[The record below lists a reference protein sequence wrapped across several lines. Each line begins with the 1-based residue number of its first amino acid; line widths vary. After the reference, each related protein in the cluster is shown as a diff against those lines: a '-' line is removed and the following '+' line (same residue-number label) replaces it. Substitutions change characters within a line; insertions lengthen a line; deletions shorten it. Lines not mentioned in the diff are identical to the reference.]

1 MLTRNTFGWA
11 LTGAASVAFSCALFA
26 GCKGGEVSGEPPEGG
41 SGSGSSSGGTST
53 SSSGGVSS
61 SSSGAGSGS
70 SSGVTSSS
78 GGASDSCQNPAVQ
91 CVVPPPPPG
100 GGAPTAASHN
110 YAFHRLYLGDTDRTG
125 TISPDAWK
133 GYGYNLDDKVTTK
146 VSTDVCTLAAG
157 ASKTTQADGNGGIDN
172 SFGENIL
179 PIYITVAGS
188 DLTGRI
194 NASIQ
199 AGGSTLM
206 TYVTGFDDSPGNATS
221 AAGLGG
227 VFLYGGTYPGTPA
240 WDTTTRWPILPT
252 AINGCTPTAGCPA
265 GTDPVKNAQI
275 RFPTAYQAAGTFVS
289 GALMDVD
296 LSFGSAS
303 LLDLPIRSAVISF
316 SPKAPGAVTNGTVAG
331 VMVTSEYIAALQAE
345 AGQISTSLCSGSAF
359 QSIAQQIEFAS
370 DIVYGPNSGLVS
382 NEAGTPCNAISIGLG
397 FEATEIAAPTAADIT
412 GPQPPAPDPCAD

>member
-1 MLTRNTFGWA
+1 VG
-11 LTGAASVAFSCALFA
+11 FSCTLFA

-41 SGSGSSSGGTST
+41 SGSSSGGTSSSSGVTT
-53 SSSGGVSS
+53 SSSG
-61 SSSGAGSGS
+61 GSGS

-78 GGASDSCQNPAVQ
+78 SSGGASDSCENPAVQ
-91 CVVPPPPPG
+91 CVVPPPPPA

-110 YAFHRLYLGDTDRTG
+110 YAFHTLYVGDTDRTG
-125 TISPDAWK
+125 ITSASAWK

-146 VSTDVCTLAAG
+146 LSTDVCTLAAG
-157 ASKTTQADGNGGIDN
+157 AAKTTQADGNGGIDN

-179 PIYITVAGS
+179 PILVTVSGS
-188 DLTGRI
+188 DFAAKI
-194 NASIQ
+194 NTSIQ
-199 AGGSTLM
+199 EGQSTLM
-206 TYVTGFDDSPGNATS
+206 TYVTGFDDSAGNSTS
-221 AAGLGG
+221 ASGLGG
-227 VFLYGGTYPGTPA
+227 VFLYGGMVPGVPT
-240 WDTTTRWPILPT
+240 WNTTTHWPILPT

-303 LLDLPIRSAVISF
+303 LINVPIRSAVISF
-316 SPKAPGAVTNGTVAG
+316 SPKAPGAVTDGTVAG

-345 AGQISTSLCSGSAF
+345 AGRISTSLCSGSAF
-359 QSIAQQIEFAS
+359 QSIAQQIEQAS
-370 DIVYGPNSGLVS
+370 DIVYDPNSGVVS
-382 NEAGTPCNAISIGLG
+382 NEAGTSCNAISIGLG

-412 GPQPPAPDPCAD
+412 APQVPAPDPCGD

>member
-1 MLTRNTFGWA
+1 MLTRNTVGWTLA
-11 LTGAASVAFSCALFA
+11 GAASLAFACTLFA

-41 SGSGSSSGGTST
+41 SGSSSGGAST
-53 SSSGGVSS
+53 SSSGVTT
-61 SSSGAGSGS
+61 SSSGTGS
-70 SSGVTSSS
+70 SSGVTTSSSSS
-78 GGASDSCQNPAVQ
+78 GGAGDSCQNPAVQ
-91 CVVPPPPPG
+91 CVVPPSPPG
-100 GGAPTAASHN
+100 GGSPTAAAHN
-110 YAFHRLYLGDTDRTG
+110 YAIRTLYLGDTDRTG
-125 TISPDAWK
+125 IVSADAWK
-133 GYGYNLDDKVTTK
+133 EYGYNLDDKVTTK
-146 VSTDVCTLAAG
+146 ASTDVCTLAPG
-157 ASKTTQADGNGGIDN
+157 ASKTTQVDGNGGIDN

-179 PIYITVAGS
+179 PILITIAGS
-188 DLTGRI
+188 DFGGRI

-199 AGGSTLM
+199 AGQSTLM

-221 AAGLGG
+221 ASGLGG

-240 WDTTTRWPILPT
+240 WDTATHWPILPT

-289 GALMDVD
+289 GALLDVD

-303 LLDLPIRSAVISF
+303 LLDLPIHSAMISF
-316 SPKAPGAVTNGTVAG
+316 SPKVPGAVTNGTVAG

-359 QSIAQQIEFAS
+359 QSIAQQIEQAS

-382 NEAGTPCNAISIGLG
+382 NEAGTQCNAISIGLG
-397 FEATEIAAPTAADIT
+397 FEATEIAAPTASDIT
-412 GPQPPAPDPCAD
+412 GPQPAPLDPCAD